1 MTLSVKPFGC
11 MPSRGRLR
19 RRPVA
24 HHREVPAGAI
34 FCAIETNGDGAVNFY
49 SRVQMMLFK
58 ARLAAKAEYKAVLD
72 EAGLTVEEMRAY
84 LAKKRWRGS
93 SLFYPRHGT
102 VASQAA
108 NLAQH
113 VVDDIKKTRT
123 AKIIDFTKRVIA
135 RRGAKAAHAAAR
147 AARRRVGELVAPM
160 LQALMGGLTE
170 KLRVIVHRGLQETGN
185 EGPVLKRVREVA
197 NTVNDLLG
205 KPIHGG
211 DDAGEAV
218 TSAAPAP
225 AAAPLQAP
233 VVVYFDGKDH
243 RTKTKIEELLRG
255 RDIVFTVL
263 DVANDEAERSWVV
276 TAAKSEEFPIVVI
289 AGTPVGGFQEL
300 TQLDVQ
306 GELKRLVFALQ

>member
-1 MTLSVKPFGC
+1 
-11 MPSRGRLR
+11 
-19 RRPVA
+19 
-24 HHREVPAGAI
+24 
-34 FCAIETNGDGAVNFY
+34 
-49 SRVQMMLFK
+49 
-58 ARLAAKAEYKAVLD
+58 
-72 EAGLTVEEMRAY
+72 
-84 LAKKRWRGS
+84 
-93 SLFYPRHGT
+93 
-102 VASQAA
+102 
-108 NLAQH
+108 
-113 VVDDIKKTRT
+113 
-123 AKIIDFTKRVIA
+123 
-135 RRGAKAAHAAAR
+135 
-147 AARRRVGELVAPM
+147 
-160 LQALMGGLTE
+160 MGGLTE

-205 KPIHGG
+205 KPIHGA
-211 DDAGEAV
+211 DDAGETV

-263 DVANDEAERSWVV
+263 DVANDEAERSWIV

-289 AGTPVGGFQEL
+289 AGTPVGGLQEL

-306 GELKRLVFALQ
+306 GELKRRVFALQ

>member
-1 MTLSVKPFGC
+1 
-11 MPSRGRLR
+11 
-19 RRPVA
+19 
-24 HHREVPAGAI
+24 
-34 FCAIETNGDGAVNFY
+34 
-49 SRVQMMLFK
+49 
-58 ARLAAKAEYKAVLD
+58 
-72 EAGLTVEEMRAY
+72 
-84 LAKKRWRGS
+84 
-93 SLFYPRHGT
+93 
-102 VASQAA
+102 
-108 NLAQH
+108 
-113 VVDDIKKTRT
+113 
-123 AKIIDFTKRVIA
+123 
-135 RRGAKAAHAAAR
+135 
-147 AARRRVGELVAPM
+147 
-160 LQALMGGLTE
+160 MGGLTE

-205 KPIHGG
+205 KPIHGA
-211 DDAGEAV
+211 DDAGGAV

-289 AGTPVGGFQEL
+289 AGTPVGGLQEL

-306 GELKRLVFALQ
+306 GELKRRVFVVQ

>member
-1 MTLSVKPFGC
+1 MFQGIMGGKL
-11 MPSRGRLR
+11 
-19 RRPVA
+19 
-24 HHREVPAGAI
+24 
-34 FCAIETNGDGAVNFY
+34 
-49 SRVQMMLFK
+49 
-58 ARLAAKAEYKAVLD
+58 
-72 EAGLTVEEMRAY
+72 
-84 LAKKRWRGS
+84 
-93 SLFYPRHGT
+93 
-102 VASQAA
+102 
-108 NLAQH
+108 
-113 VVDDIKKTRT
+113 
-123 AKIIDFTKRVIA
+123 
-135 RRGAKAAHAAAR
+135 
-147 AARRRVGELVAPM
+147 
-160 LQALMGGLTE
+160 GGLTE
-170 KLRVIVHRGLQETGN
+170 KLRVIVHRGLQETGS

-205 KPIHGG
+205 KPIHVA
-211 DDAGEAV
+211 DDAGETV

-289 AGTPVGGFQEL
+289 AGTPVGGLQEL

-306 GELKRLVFALQ
+306 GELKRRVFALQ